1 MGCILIFVQPF
12 GWQLHSLYQS
22 LLQPVLFLSLFKK
35 YSSYFWLLWVLVVAC
50 GNFIAPRRLLSS
62 CDTGAQELPHTGL
75 VAVGGM
81 WDLSSPQ
88 FSSVLLLSRVRL
100 FATPWTAA
108 RQASLSITNS
118 RSSPKLFSIESVMPS
133 LVGIKPVS
141 PASRGGFFLGWWFF
155 LFFYWM
161 IIVYRIL
168 LFSVK
173 PQERWIL
180 NHWTTREVSVLFL
193 NQLS

>member
-88 FSSVLLLSRVRL
+88 FSSVLSLSRVRL

-118 RSSPKLFSIESVMPS
+118 RSSLISIESVMPS
-133 LVGIKPVS
+133 NHPGISSCVVPFSSCPQSLPDSESFKMSQLFTWGSQSTGVS
-141 PASRGGFFLGWWFF
+141 ASASFLPKNTQTD
-155 LFFYWM
+155 
-161 IIVYRIL
+161 L
-168 LFSVK
+168 L
-173 PQERWIL
+173 
-180 NHWTTREVSVLFL
+180 
-193 NQLS
+193 